1 MSATTLVVLLQAG
14 DSKKGNFKIMLMD
27 NKPLGGIAKLLSASN
42 VKQDQVEVRPA

>member
-14 DSKKGNFKIMLMD
+14 DSKKGNFKIMRMD
-27 NKPLGGIAKLLSASN
+27 NKPLRGIAKLLSASN